1 MKILITGAFGQLGMA
16 LSQNLS
22 IKHDVI
28 RTGRTIRK
36 NQIGHTLD
44 IRDKILVQSLIDA
57 LNPDLIINL
66 AAMSSVDG
74 CELNPRLAREIN
86 IAGVQHLCDAFNGKI
101 IHLSTDYVFDGK
113 NGPYSEISTV
123 SPLNVY
129 GETKLASERILLHK
143 NPNHLVLRG
152 NVIYGN
158 DNLTQASFLN
168 WVVNSLKDGQVISV
182 VDDQINN
189 PTWTESM
196 ADIISLC
203 IQQNI
208 SGIYHWGDGNLLSR
222 YDFALKIAEKFD
234 LDQKLIHPISTRELN
249 QPAGRPLMSGLKS
262 NKLIGLLKVV
272 QPTIDDCLNKIR
284 DKCTE

>member
-1 MKILITGAFGQLGMA
+1 MKILITGAFGQLGRA

-28 RTGRTIRK
+28 RTGRTIQK

-66 AAMSSVDG
+66 AAMTSVDG

-86 IAGVQHLCDAFNGKI
+86 IAGVQYLCDAFNGKI

-249 QPAGRPLMSGLKS
+249 QPAVRPLMSGLKS

>member
-249 QPAGRPLMSGLKS
+249 QPAVRPLMSGLKS

>member
-189 PTWTESM
+189 PTWTKSM

-249 QPAGRPLMSGLKS
+249 QPAVRPLMSGLKS

>member
-1 MKILITGAFGQLGMA
+1 MKILITGAFGQLGTV
-16 LSQNLS
+16 LSQNLRFNY
-22 IKHDVI
+22 DVI
-28 RTGRTIRK
+28 RTGRTVPK

-44 IRDKILVQSLIDA
+44 IRDKILVKSLLDV

-66 AAMSSVDG
+66 AAMTSVDG

-86 IAGVQHLCDAFNGKI
+86 IAGIQHLCDAFDGKI
-101 IHLSTDYVFDGK
+101 IHLSTDYVFNGE
-113 NGPYSEISTV
+113 NGPYSETSPV
-123 SPLNVY
+123 SPINVY
-129 GETKLASERILLHK
+129 GETKLASERILLHE
-143 NPNHLVLRG
+143 NPNHLVLRC
-152 NVIYGN
+152 NVIYGY

-168 WVVNSLKDGQVISV
+168 WVVNSLKDGQIIRV

-189 PTWTESM
+189 PTWTESI

-203 IQQNI
+203 IQQKI

-222 YDFALKIAEKFD
+222 YDFALKIAEKFE
-234 LDQKLIHPISTRELN
+234 LDQKLIHPISTKELN
-249 QPAGRPLMSGLKS
+249 QPAARPLMSGLKS

-272 QPTIDDCLNKIR
+272 QPTIDNCLNKII

>member
-1 MKILITGAFGQLGMA
+1 MKILITGAFGQLGRA

-28 RTGRTIRK
+28 RTGRTIPK

-66 AAMSSVDG
+66 AAMTSVDG

-249 QPAGRPLMSGLKS
+249 QPAVRPLMSGLKS

-272 QPTIDDCLNKIR
+272 QPTIDDCLNKVR
-284 DKCTE
+284 DKYTE